1 MDRGDHQFHRGHS
14 EGQVQ
19 TGFDTFVMT
28 GDMIIKTTP
37 KSGAPSG
44 RSKPE
49 KPTSAVVQISE
60 HTSTDKSLA
69 DLQQMS
75 LNGSVEVPSSVSSQ
89 VKVAGCPR
97 FPDTLVELD
106 IPPDDI
112 SSEDERYRIDCLEDL
127 DVTNLP
133 PPPAEFLGDFSD
145 ACPTSALSGTIATE
159 DGAPVSG
166 LLGGVGQS
174 GKCRNSLDEAIM
186 RLESQTAS
194 SDIWISQEDPSRHA
208 VHVSS
213 EKVSSTGRAN
223 SSGSLVSAGAGVR
236 ASKSQD
242 NWLQHGGSDVGFV
255 NIDVDGPSM
264 SVEALH
270 SDLPRSSLNNLD
282 ALRLQTKSGEAPLL
296 SQSAD
301 DVRRRDASVSDNSK
315 LSTNSAAERTN
326 FIDSVHDPVVHQG
339 AQSLVEPSA
348 CCHDSSSPEHAF
360 EGFEEPRPSSSRQ
373 RLLGGGKSSPVRRPP
388 AFQNGTNSSGE
399 FNHHPPAS
407 WNNVADAGRPQLKD
421 IDHPS
426 ACRLAKR
433 LYHLDGFRKSDV
445 CKHLSKRYVHFLVVN
460 RHV

>member
-1 MDRGDHQFHRGHS
+1 MERGDHQFHQGHGQ
-14 EGQVQ
+14 GQVQ

-37 KSGAPSG
+37 KSGAPPS

-49 KPTSAVVQISE
+49 NPTSAVIQISG
-60 HTSTDKSLA
+60 HTSTNKSLA
-69 DLQQMS
+69 DLQETS
-75 LNGSVEVPSSVSSQ
+75 LNGGVEVPTTVSSQ
-89 VKVAGCPR
+89 VKVASHPR
-97 FPDTLVELD
+97 FPDIPVELD

-133 PPPAEFLGDFSD
+133 PPPADFLGDFSD
-145 ACPTSALSGTIATE
+145 ACPTSVPSDSIVTD

-166 LLGGVGQS
+166 LPGGVVQS
-174 GKCRNSLDEAIM
+174 ENWRNSLDEAII

-194 SDIWISQEDPSRHA
+194 SDIWVSQDNPSRHA
-208 VHVSS
+208 DRVST

-242 NWLQHGGSDVGFV
+242 NWLQHGGSGVGFV
-255 NIDVDGPSM
+255 NIDVDGPST

-270 SDLPRSSLNNLD
+270 RDLPTSSLNNLD
-282 ALRLQTKSGEAPLL
+282 AHRLQTKASKAPLL

-301 DVRRRDASVSDNSK
+301 DVRRRDAGVSDNSK
-315 LSTNSAAERTN
+315 LLTNSAAETMN
-326 FIDSVHDPVVHQG
+326 IIDFVHDPVVHQG

-348 CCHDSSSPEHAF
+348 CGHSSSSPKHAF
-360 EGFEEPRPSSSRQ
+360 EGFEEPRPSSFGQ
-373 RLLGGGKSSPVRRPP
+373 KLLGGGKSSPVRRPLP
-388 AFQNGTNSSGE
+388 FQNGTNSSGE

-407 WNNVADAGRPQLKD
+407 WNNVADAGRTQLKD

-445 CKHLSKRYVHFLVVN
+445 CKHLCKRYTHFCSK
-460 RHV
+460 